1 MPRLDSFLRIVAE
14 QQASDLHFHSGS
26 VPVIRYDGELL
37 DIPFRVLTAEEASRF
52 IREVLSPEQWGRLE
66 TERQLDFLYT
76 LPGVG
81 RFRGNAFFHNRGP
94 GAVLRV
100 IPADVPTIDQLQLP
114 PVLKRLTQLGNGM
127 VIVTGPTG
135 SGKTTT
141 LAALVHEI
149 NRTSQRHVITVE
161 DPIEFVH
168 APIRSVITQR
178 EVGRHVAT
186 FAAGLR
192 SALREAPDVLV
203 VGEMRDP
210 ETIALALSAAETGV
224 LVFGTL
230 HTNSAGKAVDRIVDA
245 SPEDTREQ
253 VRGLLSVLLRAVI
266 AQQLVKRMNADGRIA
281 AAEVLLQSYALSN
294 MIREGKTHQIAGY
307 LDTASFDG
315 SGAQSLDYCLFQ
327 YVMEALVSLD
337 DALAVADRPE
347 PLRERIAALPEED

>member
-1 MPRLDSFLRIVAE
+1 VPRLDSFLRIVAE

-37 DIPFRVLTAEEASRF
+37 DIPFRVLTADESARF
-52 IREVLSPEQWGRLE
+52 IREVLTPDQWARLE

-81 RFRGNAFFHNRGP
+81 RFRGNAFFQNQGP

-100 IPADVPTIDQLQLP
+100 IPDDLPTIDQLQLP
-114 PVLKRLTQLGNGM
+114 PVLKKLTQLRNGL
-127 VIVTGPTG
+127 VVVTGPTG

-141 LAALVHEI
+141 LAAMVHEI

-168 APIRSVITQR
+168 APVRSVITQR
-178 EVGRHVAT
+178 EVGRHVES

-210 ETIALALSAAETGV
+210 ETVALALSASETGV

-245 SPEDTREQ
+245 SPVDTRDQ

-281 AAEVLLQSYALSN
+281 AAEVLLQSYAVSN
-294 MIREGKTHQIAGY
+294 MIREGKTHQIGGY

-315 SGAQSLDYCLFQ
+315 SGMQSLDHCLFQ
-327 YVMEALVSLD
+327 YVMAAIVSLEEALT
-337 DALAVADRPE
+337 VADRPDL
-347 PLRERIAALPEED
+347 LRERVAALPEDA